1 MREDVEKKEGRF
13 LICLGKK
20 STQERERGDCSQ
32 GSSGTVLVILGILTH
47 VRFLHVFVS
56 KYLIYC

>member
-32 GSSGTVLVILGILTH
+32 GSSRYVSGYSRNSYSCSISPCVLNI
-47 VRFLHVFVS
+47 
-56 KYLIYC
+56 